1 MGIHV
6 PILVYGLVLL
16 TAFLMMVHLSS
27 VFEFVYTVLY
37 DLALRSSSVPA
48 YRRRGVCAT
57 KVSR

>member
-1 MGIHV
+1 M
-6 PILVYGLVLL
+6 L